1 MAITWL
7 ILIQSF
13 SPVTDIAINIKSL
26 CATGLTTL
34 DIIGEDQLLV
44 NFHMDTPF

>member
-13 SPVTDIAINIKSL
+13 SPIKSL